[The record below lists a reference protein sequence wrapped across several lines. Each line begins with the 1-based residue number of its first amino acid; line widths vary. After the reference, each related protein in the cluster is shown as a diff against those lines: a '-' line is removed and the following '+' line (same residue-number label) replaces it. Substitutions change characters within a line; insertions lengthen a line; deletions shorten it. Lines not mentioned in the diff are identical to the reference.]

1 MRHRVLFA
9 VPLTLT
15 LLAAVPVRA
24 QSVTYRTASPSARL
38 LAPLITDS
46 LSARMRALGLLP
58 SPSPV
63 AERVVFVDTTHGGPE
78 CPMPILHPDSSK
90 QFAAIKTGPLRSSDR
105 MPTRVSSC
113 VNPLAKSRL
122 SP

>member
-1 MRHRVLFA
+1 MRHEVLFA

-15 LLAAVPVRA
+15 LLAVVPVGA
-24 QSVTYRTASPSARL
+24 QSVAYRTASPSAQL
-38 LAPLITDS
+38 LAPLIADS
-46 LSARMRALGLLP
+46 LSARMRALGLLR

-63 AERVVFVDTTHGGPE
+63 AERVAFADTTHGGPE

-90 QFAAIKTGPLRSSDR
+90 QFAAIKTEPLRSSDR

-113 VNPLAKSRL
+113 VNPLEKSQQ